1 MKVQLEIWCSRLIT
15 LLEVMNIHLIKHEE
29 RLIKKHKL
37 DTNDLLNI
45 NWQLSY
51 FTLTLQC

>member
-1 MKVQLEIWCSRLIT
+1 MGE
-15 LLEVMNIHLIKHEE
+15 LIKHEE